1 MIIIQCSEC
10 SRMFHIPGVIDKHD
24 DEFRVVRKHEI
35 KHEFETVQFIWTIAA
50 LKARNNHISNQSL
63 SETAQILARSFENY
77 ILALSVIAMPS
88 YMIKRTKLQCTHQFA
103 SLRRAWENKSA
114 MSTMWLTFRDRSHS

>member
-1 MIIIQCSEC
+1 
-10 SRMFHIPGVIDKHD
+10 MFHIPGVSDKHD
-24 DEFRVVRKHEI
+24 DKFRIVRKHEI
-35 KHEFETVQFIWTIAA
+35 KHDFANVQFIWTIAA